1 MMKKGAMYQAGG
13 RVRKYAEGGKISD
26 RSALKGQRETSLQRL
41 QALGMNPAGLGL
53 GVDESPIPIRPRG
66 MFSIDPQRD
75 PRRQREREV
84 SRRRQEADDRVNRES
99 ARERQRLANIEAKLE
114 ESEENMP
121 GMKKY
126 QEGGRVS
133 RELVPDRGRAKSEI
147 DERESRANREEAGV
161 RGEPLNSSR
170 RELAERS
177 ATMLRRNAALERNL
191 LEADNIMRGLRGGD
205 RKMKEGGMVKKAAG
219 GMVKKYQE
227 GGSVSRAAPE
237 RIADETAGTGGD
249 YMGMRAPRRG
259 GLRSGRANANRRM
272 EGLRAAEKE
281 NRALADTGDMGGYA
295 YKKGGKVMAKA
306 PVKKKAGGMIGR
318 GCK

>member
-1 MMKKGAMYQAGG
+1 MPGMMKKGAMYQAGG

-66 MFSIDPQRD
+66 MFNIDPQQD

-126 QEGGRVS
+126 QEGGPVRASGKRRGMDGGQKGVPVMTQEQRRQARS
-133 RELVPDRGRAKSEI
+133 MMTPEERREADAPLTARELEGM
-147 DERESRANREEAGV
+147 
-161 RGEPLNSSR
+161 SSR
-170 RELAERS
+170 
-177 ATMLRRNAALERNL
+177 
-191 LEADNIMRGLRGGD
+191 
-205 RKMKEGGMVKKAAG
+205 
-219 GMVKKYQE
+219 
-227 GGSVSRAAPE
+227 
-237 RIADETAGTGGD
+237 
-249 YMGMRAPRRG
+249 
-259 GLRSGRANANRRM
+259 
-272 EGLRAAEKE
+272 
-281 NRALADTGDMGGYA
+281 
-295 YKKGGKVMAKA
+295 YKKGGM
-306 PVKKKAGGMIGR
+306 VKKKAGGVVKKAMGGMVR
-318 GCK
+318 KGCK